1 MAVHMVLHEL
11 SLIRATILFFN
22 GTSSSDRSGL
32 CTLHHAFQLSE
43 DIHATVRLASQPKI
57 RRESLIYNDFSS
69 HSVISKCLNHGSY
82 LQRAFKPFAI
92 SFGLVHP

>member
-1 MAVHMVLHEL
+1 MVLHGL
-11 SLIRATILFFN
+11 SLIRATILLSN

-43 DIHATVRLASQPKI
+43 DIHATVRLASLPATPL
-57 RRESLIYNDFSS
+57 ESLIYNDFSS
-69 HSVISKCLNHGSY
+69 HSVVSKCLNHGSY

-92 SFGLVHP
+92 RFGLVHP

>member
-1 MAVHMVLHEL
+1 MVLHEL

-22 GTSSSDRSGL
+22 GTSSSDMSEL
-32 CTLHHAFQLSE
+32 CTLRHAFQSSE
-43 DIHATVRLASQPKI
+43 GIHAIVRLVFLPKI

-92 SFGLVHP
+92 RFGLVHL

>member
-1 MAVHMVLHEL
+1 MVLHEL
-11 SLIRATILFFN
+11 SLIRATILLSN

-32 CTLHHAFQLSE
+32 CTLRRAFQSSE
-43 DIHATVRLASQPKI
+43 DIHAIVRLVSLPKI

-69 HSVISKCLNHGSY
+69 HSVVSKCLNHGSY

-92 SFGLVHP
+92 RFGLVRL